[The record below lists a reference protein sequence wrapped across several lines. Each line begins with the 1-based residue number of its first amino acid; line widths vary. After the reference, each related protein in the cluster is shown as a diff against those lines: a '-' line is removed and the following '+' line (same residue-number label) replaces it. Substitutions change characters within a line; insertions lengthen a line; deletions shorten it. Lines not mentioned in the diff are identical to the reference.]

1 MIIQRQ
7 NFILILLLIC
17 AISTKAQIDTTAIPV
32 LNEIEIKAYPSISS
46 VSRLAE
52 IQGTIVN
59 AGKKNDLIR
68 PAATNSDL
76 SVNSSRQ
83 IFGRVPGISIWENDG
98 SGLQVGIASRG
109 LSPNRSWEFNMRQ
122 NGYDM
127 SSDVFGYPEAYFSPP
142 TEAVDRIE
150 IVRGA
155 GGLQYGPQFGGM
167 VNYVIR
173 RGASD
178 KRIAFE
184 TAQTTGSF
192 GLFNGYN
199 ALSGTIGK
207 VSYYTYFHQR
217 SADGWRENS
226 AYRTRTG
233 YASLQ
238 YRPNALWTISG
249 DFTRMNYVSQQPGG
263 LTDAQFKTD
272 PRRSSRERNWMGVPW
287 NIGSVKAEY
296 QNDGGFKLQVTA
308 FGLLA
313 ERNSVGFVSAINVA
327 DAIIDSLDVYASR
340 QIDRDLYASYGAEAR
355 VLLPWNLFDRQQQLS
370 AGVRY
375 YYSDV
380 DRKQRGTGTRASD
393 YDLTLT
399 NPDWGREFVYT
410 TTNVAAFAEQVFNPV
425 KNLLI
430 IPGIR
435 LETISNTASGRLAVN
450 NGEFTPLSS
459 DRQIILGALASEYHI
474 GETELYGNYSMSYRP
489 VTFSE
494 LTPSGTTDI
503 IDPDLKDAQ
512 GYNVDLGYRGK
523 LTDRLVFD
531 VGAFMMNYDNRIGNI
546 QRDGVNFRT
555 NIGASETRG
564 IELFGECNVM
574 PDKLDQFGKL
584 NLWASMS
591 WIEARYVSWNDPAIA
606 PGTIND
612 RAGKR
617 VENAPA
623 YIHRA
628 GISYTREEIVVSLQ
642 YSLTGKAYADAL
654 NTEEPNV
661 AATNGVIPAYKI
673 WDLNVSIPMNKMI
686 TLRGGVNNLL
696 NESYFTRRAGGYPGP
711 GIMPGNGRT
720 IYLTIAGIF

>member
-1 MIIQRQ
+1 
-7 NFILILLLIC
+7 
-17 AISTKAQIDTTAIPV
+17 
-32 LNEIEIKAYPSISS
+32 
-46 VSRLAE
+46 
-52 IQGTIVN
+52 
-59 AGKKNDLIR
+59 
-68 PAATNSDL
+68 
-76 SVNSSRQ
+76 
-83 IFGRVPGISIWENDG
+83 
-98 SGLQVGIASRG
+98 
-109 LSPNRSWEFNMRQ
+109 
-122 NGYDM
+122 
-127 SSDVFGYPEAYFSPP
+127 
-142 TEAVDRIE
+142 
-150 IVRGA
+150 
-155 GGLQYGPQFGGM
+155 
-167 VNYVIR
+167 
-173 RGASD
+173 
-178 KRIAFE
+178 
-184 TAQTTGSF
+184 
-192 GLFNGYN
+192 
-199 ALSGTIGK
+199 
-207 VSYYTYFHQR
+207 
-217 SADGWRENS
+217 
-226 AYRTRTG
+226 
-233 YASLQ
+233 
-238 YRPNALWTISG
+238 
-249 DFTRMNYVSQQPGG
+249 MNYVSQQPGG

-435 LETISNTASGRLAVN
+435 LETISNTASGRLAVT

-720 IYLTIAGIF
+720 IYLTIAGNF